1 MKSIQESFQMVAM
14 NISIQIVT
22 FWKAAFKIQVNL
34 IPKKPKSW
42 NFAWAK

>member
-22 FWKAAFKIQVNL
+22 FWKAAFKIQVIL
-34 IPKKPKSW
+34 MKLKEDS
-42 NFAWAK
+42 